1 MRAALVTL
9 ALMLSTCMAWAGEAA
24 APAKGGPS
32 VVEGMGDF
40 ERNTALGAVLAT
52 RPGTPAELAET
63 RMLADRG
70 LKAAQAL
77 VAEHP
82 DSADA
87 QYLLGSWLLYGYR
100 VVEVEQISFDATG
113 GQRTQTVSRVIQGM
127 SDDPAPGL
135 AALKKSTELAPNN
148 GEYLLDYA
156 AALGDYGQL
165 DLAGGI
171 LKGIW
176 AGQPALSLEQKM
188 HAGFLLA
195 GVAEAEGDYGNAREW
210 IYSALSLNPATAEA
224 VERLRGLDAEETAAQ
239 EAAGLY
245 EEAPSTGEEVEGQ
258 PSSAGPEE
266 NQGSDQGYDESY
278 DQGYDSG
285 SYNDGSGDQSY
296 DQGYGDGSYDQGA
309 GDQSYDQ
316 GSGDGS
322 YSDGS
327 GDQSYDQGAG
337 DGSYDQGSGDQSSDG
352 GADSGNS
359 YDEGSQ

>member
-40 ERNTALGAVLAT
+40 ERNAALGAVLT
-52 RPGTPAELAET
+52 MRPGTPAELAET
-63 RMLADRG
+63 RTLADRG
-70 LKAAQAL
+70 LKAAQAQ
-77 VAEHP
+77 VAEHS

-87 QYLLGSWLLYGYR
+87 RYLLGSWLLYGYR

-165 DLAGGI
+165 DEARGI

-176 AGQPALSLEQKM
+176 TGQPALSLEQKM

-210 IYSALSLNPATAEA
+210 IYSALSLSPATAEA
-224 VERLRGLDAEETAAQ
+224 VERLRGLDAEEAAAQ

-245 EEAPSTGEEVEGQ
+245 EEAPSTGEGVEGQ
-258 PSSAGPEE
+258 PNSAGPEE
-266 NQGSDQGYDESY
+266 NQGTSDQGYDESY
-278 DQGYDSG
+278 DQGS
-285 SYNDGSGDQSY
+285 
-296 DQGYGDGSYDQGA
+296 

-322 YSDGS
+322 YDQGA

-359 YDEGSQ
+359 YEEGQQ